1 MIIVSF
7 LLGLIIGAIIGARLY
22 YTEVKDLE
30 KRKSELSAMYYVQL
44 DELTSKIEVLENK
57 LHECKDS
64 NSPT

>member
-22 YTEVKDLE
+22 YIEVKDLE
-30 KRKSELSAMYYVQL
+30 KRKSELSAMYYTQL

-57 LHECKDS
+57 LRECKDS